1 MLVMFRQSVQLL
13 KKYFFVFAILL
24 IVLTWVISHW
34 MAIQEGNKDD
44 DRKLVNFAYW
54 LCDLQVNDDE
64 ALINALY
71 RPVQAF
77 GSISQLA
84 ANIQQQ
90 NDGNGQSY
98 HLRRMNK
105 DGTIGSL
112 ID

>member
-34 MAIQEGNKDD
+34 MVIQEGNLDD
-44 DRKLVNFAYW
+44 DGTLVNFAYW